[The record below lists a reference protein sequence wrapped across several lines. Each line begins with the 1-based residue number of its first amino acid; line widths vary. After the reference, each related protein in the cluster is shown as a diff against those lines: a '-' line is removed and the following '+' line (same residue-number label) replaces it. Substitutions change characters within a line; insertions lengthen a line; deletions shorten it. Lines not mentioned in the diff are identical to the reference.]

1 MAKISLICE
10 QCGGNIILDNSHEI
24 GTCEHCFSQFVIK
37 QDQIVQ
43 KSLRILQNM
52 CTDTKGKMSRNYLQM
67 GIN

>member
-37 QDQIVQ
+37 QDQIGVHGLDMLLPAEIEQ
-43 KSLRILQNM
+43 
-52 CTDTKGKMSRNYLQM
+52 
-67 GIN
+67 GICR

>member
-37 QDQIVQ
+37 QVVIVQ
-43 KSLRILQNM
+43 
-52 CTDTKGKMSRNYLQM
+52 
-67 GIN
+67 